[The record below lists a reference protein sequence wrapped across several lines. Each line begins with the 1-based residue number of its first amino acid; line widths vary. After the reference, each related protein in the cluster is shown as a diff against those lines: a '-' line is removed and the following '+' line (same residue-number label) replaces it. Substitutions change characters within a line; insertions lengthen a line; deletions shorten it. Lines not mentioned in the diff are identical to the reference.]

1 MTDDDRVTCT
11 TCRHLRDASCLNAV
25 RAQMSSTHSQVR
37 LSVVVINLPQ
47 RCHGYAP
54 SAPTRSQ
61 AMRDD
66 GHTRRPTAKS
76 LPSDE

>member
-1 MTDDDRVTCT
+1 MTYDDRVTCT
-11 TCRHLRDASCLNAV
+11 TCRNLRAGWCHNAV
-25 RAQMSSTHSQVR
+25 RAQMSSTHSRVR
-37 LSVVVINLPQ
+37 LSVVVIKLPQ

-61 AMRDD
+61 AMRDA
-66 GHTRRPTAKS
+66 GYTRRPTVKS